1 MKNIIIALI
10 LVLGFAG
17 LYKLLST
24 NPSQSGVSDDV
35 AELIVYWGDGCPH
48 CETVK
53 DYIKANKSDEKT
65 KISLKEVYYSK
76 TNQKSL
82 EESVKL
88 CPEIDSSQGVGVPLA
103 VVKAT
108 NQCLYGSEPII
119 NWLSS
124 R

>member
-1 MKNIIIALI
+1 MKKIITIIIIILI
-10 LVLGFAG
+10 FFG
-17 LYKLLST
+17 LYQLIST
-24 NPSQSGVSDDV
+24 NPSSSGVSDDQ
-35 AELIVYWGDGCPH
+35 AELVVYWGDGCPH

-53 DYIKANKSDEKT
+53 DYIKSNNIDKKV

-76 TNQKSL
+76 TNQKAL
-82 EESVKL
+82 QESVKL

-108 NQCLYGSEPII
+108 NQCLYGSDPII
-119 NWLSS
+119 GWLSS